1 MGSVSHKRL
10 FFPHKSTCFFFVLP
24 PPTKKPKQKPKQ
36 KRKRV
41 SRGPLD
47 LARTRAPAKEGKIAP
62 LSERAAGSHLAN
74 ARRRKG
80 TQVREENY
88 LFRTIGFFH
97 RSFSDFFVPRE
108 RAVTFCDL
116 YSATIFYSKNT
127 PGLPV
132 EIKFLNAKKTLTA
145 LT

>member
-1 MGSVSHKRL
+1 LGSVSRKRFILSTRAL
-10 FFPHKSTCFFFVLP
+10 FFFRR
-24 PPTKKPKQKPKQ
+24 PTTDQPKQKQKQ
-36 KRKRV
+36 KRKKKEGFERP
-41 SRGPLD
+41 SRP
-47 LARTRAPAKEGKIAP
+47 RPRAPAREGKIAP

-74 ARRRKG
+74 ARSRKG
-80 TQVREENY
+80 TRVREEKY

-127 PGLPV
+127 PGLPI
-132 EIKFLNAKKTLTA
+132 EIKFLNATKTLTA